1 MTDVFRRFAQ
11 LCATAVGSSWAFLVA
26 VLVIIGWAAT
36 GPLFHY
42 SDTWQLVINT
52 GTSLITFLM
61 VFIIQNSQNRDARAM
76 QLKLDELLCAVEN
89 ARTGLVNLEEL
100 DDAEIARL
108 QAEFQRISKRENN
121 CEANTDEARGAA
133 ES

>member
-121 CEANTDEARGAA
+121 CEPNTDEARGAA

>member
-89 ARTGLVNLEEL
+89 ARTGLVNLEAL

-108 QAEFQRISKRENN
+108 QAEFQRISKRENGYA
-121 CEANTDEARGAA
+121 ANADEARDAA
-133 ES
+133 E